1 MKISI
6 TGHCN
11 GIGAALTAK
20 LEENNHD
27 VLGFD
32 IINGFNIDLKND
44 CKRIVD
50 LAIESDVFINNVFH
64 PTGQMLL
71 LKHLMAKW
79 HNQNKLILNIGTS
92 LLYEDVDSSNIDDP
106 VWQEYHRSKL
116 SQNNLIKSYNKA
128 TFLNRQ
134 LPRIIQI
141 NPGYTQT
148 NLLSKM
154 NVTEKYLTNIG
165 VMTASEVADTVIHI
179 LDMYFNNN
187 IFVKELFFEK
197 I

>member
-11 GIGAALTAK
+11 GIGAALTTK
-20 LEENNHD
+20 LEKNNHD

-44 CKRIVD
+44 CERIVD

-64 PTGQMLL
+64 PSSQMFLL
-71 LKHLMAKW
+71 ERLITEW
-79 HNQNKLILNIGTS
+79 HNQNKLILNIGTC
-92 LLYEDVDSSNIDDP
+92 LLYEDINSSDIDDL
-106 VWQEYHRSKL
+106 VWQEYHKSKS
-116 SQNNLIKSYNKA
+116 SQNNLIRSYNKA
-128 TFLNRQ
+128 TFLNKQ

-154 NVTEKYLTNIG
+154 NVT
-165 VMTASEVADTVIHI
+165 
-179 LDMYFNNN
+179 
-187 IFVKELFFEK
+187 
-197 I
+197 